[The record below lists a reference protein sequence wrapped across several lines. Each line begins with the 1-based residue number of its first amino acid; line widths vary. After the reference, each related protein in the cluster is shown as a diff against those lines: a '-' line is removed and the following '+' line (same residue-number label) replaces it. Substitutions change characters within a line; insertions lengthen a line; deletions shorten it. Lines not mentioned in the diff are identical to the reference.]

1 MTSRIRL
8 KGSCLLHDA
17 RNIKCA
23 YDSFAHKKRI
33 YIRSHISCCPSKIQR
48 QTKKEEGDGKRGD
61 TLKYMRVDIIYKFV
75 AYNSGAQR
83 TMASIQNVGYIPGTS
98 WISLRSSSCVPPS
111 WCAMRVFAFSCVFQS
126 GALCARGL
134 ILCLSPE
141 PSFPFTGNHYLCVFT
156 WMCVCECVIHSRW
169 MNAIIYL
176 KICIYPFKWP
186 NRASSSINVRLPLN
200 FFARYIPAVFRYWR
214 S

>member
-1 MTSRIRL
+1 MLPEQNPTS
-8 KGSCLLHDA
+8 SA
-17 RNIKCA
+17 
-23 YDSFAHKKRI
+23 
-33 YIRSHISCCPSKIQR
+33 

-156 WMCVCECVIHSRW
+156 WMCVWVCNTQSVNECDHLFKNMYISIQMAEPSVVVVVDKRSLTIKLLCSIYPRSIPLL
-169 MNAIIYL
+169 AIIKCYNYS
-176 KICIYPFKWP
+176 CSPFDWV
-186 NRASSSINVRLPLN
+186 A
-200 FFARYIPAVFRYWR
+200 
-214 S
+214 